1 MHRHTSKNA
10 GTMHQ
15 KILWATTLII
25 AGAFAL
31 FGLCFIFFSQR
42 SVARTSVG
50 SAVNHFNQ
58 TYSFLYAQTRAL
70 RSSLDNITL
79 NEDNV
84 LLFNQGISA
93 NQQDSVTYDL
103 ISSLAALPTHS
114 DWSMAKVISDSP
126 MVETSQQAAWF
137 GQDYVLPLRD
147 FTATP
152 WYKSVTDSN
161 DACIWTTFD
170 QLSGEDGAERYLIL
184 TRNLRYEY
192 PGCEVYYIGM
202 IKASFFDDLLYAH
215 VQDAYCSSIIVN
227 DEGHYLLGSI
237 QLPEVTADMLVDAAW
252 QPYDTSLQ
260 PVKAEGK
267 VVGGQ
272 KVLLSTQRIRNTNL
286 HLITCY
292 AVGQACQDHARQS
305 LLLMFS
311 IMAPILLL
319 MIVLATVFAR
329 TITQPLR
336 RLTDAMLRVSDGDF
350 DIGTLPQ
357 EKDADMRR
365 LSHCF
370 EYLVSQLKALMTAQY
385 ELGKQKKDYELR
397 ILQAQIN
404 PHFLYN
410 TLDLIRWKAAK
421 YQDREIQ
428 DLVISLS
435 RYYRMSLSRG
445 VDFVPL
451 QTEIAHI
458 REYVY
463 IQNQRFDQGV
473 ALTVETE
480 AGSESC
486 MVPKLT
492 LQPIVENSIYHGIL
506 EKMDPT
512 GTILLHF
519 RLEDG
524 CLVISVRDNGCGMDE
539 GTLQHLLDGGKREG
553 KSGYGLYNVD
563 QRIKL
568 AYGTMYGLSF
578 ESRVGEGTCVTIRL
592 PENREGEEKDHAEM
606 SVR

>member
-31 FGLCFIFFSQR
+31 FGLCFISFIEQN
-42 SVARTSVG
+42 VARTSVG

-79 NEDNV
+79 NKKNV
-84 LLFNQGISA
+84 LLFNQGISE

-103 ISSLAALPTHS
+103 ISSLAELPTHS
-114 DWSMAKVISDSP
+114 DWHMAKVISDSP

-152 WYKSVTDSN
+152 WYNSVTTSN

-170 QLSGEDGAERYLIL
+170 QLSSEEGTERYLLL

-192 PGCEVYYIGM
+192 PTCEVYYVGM

-215 VQDAYCSSIIVN
+215 VQDDYCSSIIVN
-227 DEGHYLLGSI
+227 DEGHYLLGCI
-237 QLPEVTADMLVDAAW
+237 QLPDVTADMLVDAAL

-260 PVKAEGK
+260 PVKAESK
-267 VVGGQ
+267 TVGGQ
-272 KVLLSTQRIRNTNL
+272 QVLLSTQRIRNTNL

-311 IMAPILLL
+311 IIAPILLL
-319 MIVLATVFAR
+319 VIVLATVFAR

-336 RLTDAMLRVSDGDF
+336 RLTAAMLKVSDGDF

-365 LSHCF
+365 LSNCF
-370 EYLVSQLKALMTAQY
+370 EYLVSRLKSLMAAQY

-445 VDFVPL
+445 VEFVPL
-451 QTEIAHI
+451 QTELAHI

-473 ALTVETE
+473 TLSVETE
-480 AGSESC
+480 NGSEAC
-486 MVPKLT
+486 MMPKLT

-506 EKMDPT
+506 EKMDST
-512 GTILLHF
+512 GTIMLQS
-519 RLEDG
+519 RLEDS
-524 CLVISVRDNGCGMDE
+524 CLVIRIRDNGCGMDE
-539 GTLQHLLDGGKREG
+539 NTLQHLLDGGNREG

-578 ESRVGEGTCVTIRL
+578 ESKVGEGTCVTIRL
-592 PENREGEEKDHAEM
+592 PESRKEGGKDHAEM
-606 SVR
+606 SVC